1 MFKGIH
7 GAEYAAQVEVFT
19 FLNWLKY
26 VEKELKVMMGVIFF
40 RLFLVI
46 LLTLIHQLFF
56 VVAKYFNN
64 TYLRNLFNFL

>member
-7 GAEYAAQVEVFT
+7 GVEYAAQVEVFT

-46 LLTLIHQLFF
+46 LLILIHQLLF

-64 TYLRNLFNFL
+64 TYLRNLF